1 MNNKDKMMRL
11 VLSDESLSSFYEF
24 NPQEYATIEDAL
36 DSENPI
42 VASVAK
48 IIVGVDGNSDK
59 GTFKETYNEVVNY
72 LNQNI
77 L

>member
-1 MNNKDKMMRL
+1 MNNNDKMLQL
-11 VLSDESLSSFYEF
+11 VLSDENLSSFYEF
-24 NPQEYATIEDAL
+24 DPQEYETIQDAL

-42 VASVAK
+42 VVSVAK
-48 IIVGVDGNSDK
+48 IIDGINGNSDK